1 MTVPALKMRN
11 IGPKS
16 AAWLRQVGL
25 RTPEDLHA
33 AGAID
38 AFMRVRRAGFKP
50 SLNLLYALEGA
61 LQDCHWQEIPEARRS
76 ELILAADAATA
87 ALPPPRN
94 RPVAGPVTT
103 THATPA
109 PDDDERDSAASDR
122 LAD

>member
-94 RPVAGPVTT
+94 RPAAGPVTT
-103 THATPA
+103 THTTPA